1 MTSDHRPGDKLI
13 CQEQDSL
20 ETEPPRAEV
29 EEIFEAGAE
38 QLHHHHVVV
47 AWEQASQGGYSGAG
61 NVVESLVTALGD
73 DTSPWPRPL

>member
-1 MTSDHRPGDKLI
+1 MKTQVPCSHKTLASVTSDHRPGDKLI

-29 EEIFEAGAE
+29 EEILEAGAE

-47 AWEQASQGGYSGAG
+47 AWEQAR
-61 NVVESLVTALGD
+61 VRE
-73 DTSPWPRPL
+73 